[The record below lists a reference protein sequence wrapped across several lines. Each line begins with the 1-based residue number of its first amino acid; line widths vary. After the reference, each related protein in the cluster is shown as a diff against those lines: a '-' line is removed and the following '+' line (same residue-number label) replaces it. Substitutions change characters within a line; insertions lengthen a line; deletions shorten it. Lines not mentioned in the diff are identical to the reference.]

1 MTLEHYQ
8 LFTKPYGQ
16 IFVVVE
22 HAGGIWRVKHGDEYI
37 AEALTKDEALKIAA
51 SPRFKIKQQKHSYR
65 GGGCFSFVA
74 LDIHDC
80 PITMALTL
88 KDCIKDAERL
98 GYRLL

>member
-8 LFTKPYGQ
+8 LLTQPYGL
-16 IFVVVE
+16 ITVVVE
-22 HAGGIWRVKHGDEYI
+22 HAGDIWRVKHGDEYI

-51 SPRFKIKQQKHSYR
+51 SPRFKVKQQEHNYR
-65 GGGCFSFVA
+65 GGGCLSFVA
-74 LDIHDC
+74 LDTHDR

>member
-51 SPRFKIKQQKHSYR
+51 SPRFRVKRQKHGCR
-65 GGGCFSFVA
+65 GVECFSFVA
-74 LDIHDC
+74 LDIKDS
-80 PITMALTL
+80 PITTALTL
-88 KDCIKDAERL
+88 KYCIKDAERL